1 MSLVLENKV
10 NQSINIIKLN
20 SKKSNTIFFE
30 SYILLILD
38 SIKKKNF
45 NKASELLEEVPKY
58 LSKSRINLIIL
69 DSLKQY
75 VYVFHNKKILKSNQN
90 FGNLSF
96 ISETFL
102 RCHLGDNNTNSF
114 FSQLINSN
122 EGDYSRYIYFYLSH
136 LVENNEI
143 KEAKDIIKE
152 LNYINT
158 TLLLSQGKSW
168 IENNKFSEFGKV
180 FSCTNHNDIL
190 GEFIFLISNLYSST
204 NDYEKSNFYLSL
216 SNYLNP
222 KFIFNLSLVAE
233 NLYLNGNYE
242 KSKQVL
248 KKFDKNQNFY
258 YWYRLKKETQIISQ
272 TKNKKEALNYINLK
286 FQKLEKPNIK
296 FIFDIANFHKNAQ
309 EYHQAIEYYSLIIN
323 SLDDNIEIKSDLLYR
338 RGSSFERLKN
348 YSKADEDLLSA
359 LKIDPGDAY
368 ILNYLAYSWLE
379 RDYRIDE
386 AIKMLE
392 RAYAIESD
400 DPYIIDSIGWAYYLI
415 QDYDKAENFINRAI
429 QLMPNDPIVNDHYG
443 DILWKLNRKIQAR
456 YFWSM
461 VLKMDD
467 VEEELIDQ
475 IQNKLIQGPKNS

>member
-1 MSLVLENKV
+1 M
-10 NQSINIIKLN
+10 
-20 SKKSNTIFFE
+20 
-30 SYILLILD
+30 
-38 SIKKKNF
+38 
-45 NKASELLEEVPKY
+45 
-58 LSKSRINLIIL
+58 
-69 DSLKQY
+69 
-75 VYVFHNKKILKSNQN
+75 
-90 FGNLSF
+90 
-96 ISETFL
+96 
-102 RCHLGDNNTNSF
+102 
-114 FSQLINSN
+114 
-122 EGDYSRYIYFYLSH
+122 
-136 LVENNEI
+136 
-143 KEAKDIIKE
+143 
-152 LNYINT
+152 
-158 TLLLSQGKSW
+158 
-168 IENNKFSEFGKV
+168 
-180 FSCTNHNDIL
+180 
-190 GEFIFLISNLYSST
+190 
-204 NDYEKSNFYLSL
+204 
-216 SNYLNP
+216 NP

-392 RAYAIESD
+392 RAYAIEND

-415 QDYDKAENFINRAI
+415 RDYDKAENFIKRAI